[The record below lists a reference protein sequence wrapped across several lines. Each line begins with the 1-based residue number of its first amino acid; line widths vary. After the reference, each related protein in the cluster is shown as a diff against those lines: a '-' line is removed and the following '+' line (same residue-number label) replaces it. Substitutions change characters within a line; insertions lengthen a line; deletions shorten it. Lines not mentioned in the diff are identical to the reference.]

1 MVWLPK
7 GEKSLRIC
15 LLISTEYMNMTDR
28 QTDRREDGQTPHDG
42 IGYAYALHRAAIT
55 MTTTTTTK
63 QEYRHSDKK
72 LVRLLF
78 DLASYR
84 RCCQRNRR
92 RLLTPSS
99 DGRISLITV
108 YNTCGATQR
117 PSSSVDHSR
126 GLMPSQNKTFLFETS
141 ISPPG
146 GGRLRYVGIGR

>member
-146 GGRLRYVGIGR
+146 GGA